1 MDEILI
7 ANPETLQ
14 ELISL
19 MNPSIYESVKSAI
32 EIGKWHDGTR
42 LNQQQVEYC
51 MQILILYEARYL
63 PEDSRTVISLPEC
76 LSKKD

>member
-1 MDEILI
+1 MDEILN

-42 LNQQQVEYC
+42 LNQQQVEHC

-63 PEDSRTVISLPEC
+63 PVESHTATGLPGC
-76 LSKKD
+76 LSNKD